1 MARRGFRFTFYFRDY
16 PQLQRFLLRNV
27 RPTGRQ
33 FGVGS
38 YGSVEELEIDGLL
51 CAGKKLH
58 AILVEAGNDGA
69 QNIAEKFVEECTLI
83 SDLRHPHIVQFLGIC
98 SLPGS
103 ELPILVMESMPL
115 CLDGLL
121 ENTGDIPLAVKRSI
135 LCDVARGLTYLHSK
149 TPPIIH
155 RDLTAKNVLLNSAMV
170 AKIADLGV
178 ARILNLGPG
187 QMAATMTQVRGTV
200 LKNAP
205 PPPPCF
211 L

>member
-1 MARRGFRFTFYFRDY
+1 MARRGSQFTFDLRDY
-16 PQLQRFLLRNV
+16 PQLQRFLLHNA

-33 FGVGS
+33 FGID
-38 YGSVEELEIDGLL
+38 GSVEELEIDGLL

-58 AILVEAGNDGA
+58 DMLVEAGNDGV

-103 ELPILVMESMPL
+103 ELPVLVMEYLPL

-121 ENTGDIPLAVKRSI
+121 ENTGDIPLAVKLSI

-155 RDLTAKNVLLNSAMV
+155 RDLTAKNVLLNSSMV
-170 AKIADLGV
+170 AKIVDLGV
-178 ARILNLGPG
+178 VRILNLRPG
-187 QMAATMTQVRGTV
+187 QTAATMTQVRDIRI
-200 LKNAP
+200 LS
-205 PPPPCF
+205 
-211 L
+211 

>member
-1 MARRGFRFTFYFRDY
+1 MARRFDLRDY
-16 PQLQRFLLRNV
+16 PQLDRFLLRNA

-58 AILVEAGNDGA
+58 DVLVEAGNDGV
-69 QNIAEKFVEECTLI
+69 QNIAERFVEECTLI
-83 SDLRHPHIVQFLGIC
+83 SDLRHPDIVQFLGIC

-103 ELPILVMESMPL
+103 ELPVLVMECLPL

-135 LCDVARGLTYLHSK
+135 LCDVARGLTYLHNK

-155 RDLTAKNVLLNSAMV
+155 RDLTAKNVLLNSAH
-170 AKIADLGV
+170 G
-178 ARILNLGPG
+178 G
-187 QMAATMTQVRGTV
+187 QDSRSWSGSHPEPASWPDGSHHDSGESF
-200 LKNAP
+200 KNMLP
-205 PPPPCF
+205 PPVLNIWTP
-211 L
+211 